1 MAVNAQSIL
10 ETIQRNA
17 QKKIPTNKIKRA
29 AVPDLSMY
37 GIPSVGTSTA
47 GTTSAGSAKPTVA
60 KPTDPAPITPNNN
73 SLMTGVNATASPIKA
88 APTREPQSSFLPQR
102 KATQGQAYP
111 ELAQDELV
119 EDEAS
124 ASPVNFDEP
133 RSEEECSAAI
143 EYLME
148 QAVRIRRAVDSRRD
162 IAERLENQQ
171 SEFSTLFQSQYTPK
185 LDLNHFVS
193 NAELARTV
201 SKQGILRVAAYIRVS
216 TDSDDQENSYETQDK
231 YFTSLLQQNPDW
243 TSAGVYAD
251 YGISGTNKER
261 RTGYKR
267 LLRHCQEGKIDRIVC
282 KSISRFARN
291 TSDFMTALDI
301 LHDNHV
307 TILFE
312 KENLDTQDSASNFIL
327 TTLAA
332 IAQEESRTFST
343 NLQWSNQKR
352 FP

>member
-10 ETIQRNA
+10 ETVKRNA
-17 QKKIPTNKIKRA
+17 QKNIPTNKIKKA
-29 AVPDLSMY
+29 AVPDLSMF
-37 GIPSVGTSTA
+37 GIPPVGTTTVGTTTA
-47 GTTSAGSAKPTVA
+47 GMATPPA
-60 KPTDPAPITPNNN
+60 DPAPITPNNS
-73 SLMTGVNATASPIKA
+73 SLTTGVNATASPIKA

-102 KATQGQAYP
+102 KATQGQVYP
-111 ELAQDELV
+111 ELAQDDLV
-119 EDEAS
+119 EDEAP
-124 ASPVNFDEP
+124 ARPINYDEP
-133 RSEEECSAAI
+133 RNEEECSAAI

-162 IAERLENQQ
+162 IAERLENQL

-267 LLRHCQEGKIDRIVC
+267 LLRHCQEGKIDRIV
-282 KSISRFARN
+282 
-291 TSDFMTALDI
+291 
-301 LHDNHV
+301 
-307 TILFE
+307 
-312 KENLDTQDSASNFIL
+312 
-327 TTLAA
+327 
-332 IAQEESRTFST
+332 
-343 NLQWSNQKR
+343 
-352 FP
+352 

>member
-1 MAVNAQSIL
+1 MDAQKMSRLMAPHRGVSVKGVNRMAVNAQSIL
-10 ETIQRNA
+10 ETVQRNA

-37 GIPSVGTSTA
+37 GIPSVGTTMARTTTAGTSTA
-47 GTTSAGSAKPTVA
+47 GTEKPTVA
-60 KPTDPAPITPNNN
+60 KPADPTPNKN
-73 SLMTGVNATASPIKA
+73 SLTTGVNATASPIMA
-88 APTREPQSSFLPQR
+88 APTCEPQSSFLPRQE
-102 KATQGQAYP
+102 AAQGQVYP
-111 ELAQDELV
+111 ELEQDELV
-119 EDEAS
+119 EDEALVDNS
-124 ASPVNFDEP
+124 PASTGINFDEP

-148 QAVRIRRAVDSRRD
+148 QAVRIRRAVDSQRD

-171 SEFSTLFQSQYTPK
+171 SEFAALFQPQYTPK

-282 KSISRFARN
+282 KSISRFTRN
-291 TSDFMTALDI
+291 TSDFMTALDLSLI
-301 LHDNHV
+301 H
-307 TILFE
+307 I
-312 KENLDTQDSASNFIL
+312 
-327 TTLAA
+327 
-332 IAQEESRTFST
+332 
-343 NLQWSNQKR
+343 
-352 FP
+352 

>member
-10 ETIQRNA
+10 ETVKRNA
-17 QKKIPTNKIKRA
+17 QKSIPTNKIKKA
-29 AVPDLSMY
+29 AVPDLSMF
-37 GIPSVGTSTA
+37 GIPPV

-60 KPTDPAPITPNNN
+60 KLTDPAPITPNNN

-102 KATQGQAYP
+102 KATQGQVYP

-119 EDEAS
+119 EEEAHDHPVDS
-124 ASPVNFDEP
+124 HASPVNYDEP

-243 TSAGVYAD
+243 TSAGVYAEMCPP
-251 YGISGTNKER
+251 IMIQMHPPCT
-261 RTGYKR
+261 
-267 LLRHCQEGKIDRIVC
+267 Q
-282 KSISRFARN
+282 
-291 TSDFMTALDI
+291 TA
-301 LHDNHV
+301 
-307 TILFE
+307 
-312 KENLDTQDSASNFIL
+312 
-327 TTLAA
+327 
-332 IAQEESRTFST
+332 
-343 NLQWSNQKR
+343 
-352 FP
+352 P

>member
-10 ETIQRNA
+10 ETVKRNA
-17 QKKIPTNKIKRA
+17 QKNIPTNKIKKA
-29 AVPDLSMY
+29 AVPDLSMF
-37 GIPSVGTSTA
+37 GIPPVGTTTVGTST
-47 GTTSAGSAKPTVA
+47 GGITTAAATVPT
-60 KPTDPAPITPNNN
+60 PITPNNN

-102 KATQGQAYP
+102 KATQGQVYP
-111 ELAQDELV
+111 ELAQDDLV
-119 EDEAS
+119 EDES
-124 ASPVNFDEP
+124 PASPVNFDEP

-216 TDSDDQENSYETQDK
+216 TDSDDQEKDVWREAVPHR
-231 YFTSLLQQNPDW
+231 LQQCA
-243 TSAGVYAD
+243 AGL
-251 YGISGTNKER
+251 YGQPVPCSGGHR
-261 RTGYKR
+261 PGGVQRTVLLLLPRMALHQELPGSFPR
-267 LLRHCQEGKIDRIVC
+267 LHLRLHLRVRIG
-282 KSISRFARN
+282 AE
-291 TSDFMTALDI
+291 
-301 LHDNHV
+301 LHGEPV
-307 TILFE
+307 
-312 KENLDTQDSASNFIL
+312 
-327 TTLAA
+327 LAQA
-332 IAQEESRTFST
+332 GSGSK
-343 NLQWSNQKR
+343 WG
-352 FP
+352 